1 MRALVVAGL
10 VAGSLTLAGC
20 NRSSAQEGDGGEAL
34 TRLQD
39 RIAIEDL
46 IVGYYEHLGSGSA
59 EGVGEYYTEDAVFDV
74 NGVVLTGPEEI
85 EGIYGGLGAEAET
98 EQASTA
104 PSAAEAEQGP
114 VAHMLLSNPVIDV
127 QGDTATA
134 KFIWTQ
140 ISNPDIKGPPVF
152 VEQGREY
159 DLLVKRDG
167 RWLIRKRAVIADSGM
182 PDMFD
187 ATYRPRLDYDIT
199 TD

>member
-1 MRALVVAGL
+1 MRVVFIAGL
-10 VAGSLTLAGC
+10 MAGSLALAGC
-20 NRSSAQEGDGGEAL
+20 NQSLAQEGGDTAL
-34 TRLQD
+34 TRLHD

-59 EGVGEYYTEDAVFDV
+59 EGVGDYYTRDAVFDV
-74 NGVVLTGPEEI
+74 NGVVLNGPEAI
-85 EGIYGGLGAEAET
+85 AGIYGGPDEEAGAE
-98 EQASTA
+98 
-104 PSAAEAEQGP
+104 SAAEPAESGG
-114 VAHMLLSNPVIDV
+114 VSHMLLGNPVIDI

-152 VEQGREY
+152 IEQGREY

-167 RWLIRKRAVIADSGM
+167 KWLIQKRAVIADSGM

-187 ATYRPRLDYDIT
+187 ATYQPRLNYDIT
-199 TD
+199 AD